1 MADLDGH
8 YLAANT
14 VFQNMVRY
22 AEAELQT
29 FTSLIGGRGG
39 AYNVRAVFSAPRA
52 TSTWIQWKRDK

>member
-22 AEAELQT
+22 AEA
-29 FTSLIGGRGG
+29 FTSPIAGRGG
-39 AYNVRAVFSAPRA
+39 AYNVRAVFSATRA
-52 TSTWIQWKRDK
+52 MSTWIQWERDK